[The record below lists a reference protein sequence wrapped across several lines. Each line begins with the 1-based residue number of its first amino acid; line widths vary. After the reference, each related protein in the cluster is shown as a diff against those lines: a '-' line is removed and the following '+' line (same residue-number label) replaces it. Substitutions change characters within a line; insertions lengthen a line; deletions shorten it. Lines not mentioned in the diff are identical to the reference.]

1 MTEGDTMRGAWR
13 RRMPAGLAV
22 LLLGGAGTA
31 AGSTAAVA
39 GSTAAVAGTTA
50 GGALPTGQVYLVHGI
65 LGTPVDVDVDG
76 RRLAAAA
83 RPKTVLGPLTL
94 TAGRHVVVLHVGTRT
109 VTSASFLVPAGRSID
124 VVAAR
129 AANAAQ
135 SPRVVVF
142 RNDLDPV
149 GRGKTRLVVAHAAV
163 APPADVRLDGSVLFR
178 DVSSGESLSLLV
190 PAKSYTVDAVPVAGA
205 GTVLDP
211 VELSLKAG
219 TLTRV
224 FAVGDPAAG
233 TADAVVQV
241 LKVAVEGSGV
251 PRSVPTGDGG
261 QAADVLVGPAAGP
274 PWAAVAA
281 GLLLFGLASRLA
293 LHLRTRVRERRGG

>member
-1 MTEGDTMRGAWR
+1 MLG
-13 RRMPAGLAV
+13 GLAV
-22 LLLGGAGTA
+22 LLLAGAGTI
-31 AGSTAAVA
+31 AGSTSA
-39 GSTAAVAGTTA
+39 GASTPAGATV
-50 GGALPTGQVYLVHGI
+50 PTGQVYVVHAI

-76 RRLAAAA
+76 RRFADAA
-83 RPKTVLGPLTL
+83 RPKSVLGPLTL
-94 TAGRHVVVLHVGTRT
+94 TAGRHVVVLRSGTRT
-109 VTSASFLVPAGRSID
+109 VTTASFLVPAGRSID
-124 VVAAR
+124 LVAAR
-129 AANAAQ
+129 AADTAQ

-178 DVSSGESLSLLV
+178 DVASGESLTLLV
-190 PAKSYTVDAVPVAGA
+190 PAKSYTVDAVPVAGG

-224 FAVGDPAAG
+224 FAVGDPSTG

-241 LKVAVEGSGV
+241 LKVDVVGSGV
-251 PRSVPTGDGG
+251 PRRVPTGDGG
-261 QAADVLVGPAAGP
+261 QAADEVVGAGAVP
-274 PWAAVAA
+274 PWIALAAALLLLAVARRLVPS
-281 GLLLFGLASRLA
+281 LLRRLRSA
-293 LHLRTRVRERRGG
+293 R

>member
-1 MTEGDTMRGAWR
+1 MTACWESCPTRRLRRPWGDGGGRPAMTEGDTMRGAWR

-31 AGSTAAVA
+31 A

-135 SPRVVVF
+135 SPPVVVF

-163 APPADVRLDGSVLFR
+163 APPADVR
-178 DVSSGESLSLLV
+178 
-190 PAKSYTVDAVPVAGA
+190 
-205 GTVLDP
+205 
-211 VELSLKAG
+211 
-219 TLTRV
+219 
-224 FAVGDPAAG
+224 
-233 TADAVVQV
+233 
-241 LKVAVEGSGV
+241 
-251 PRSVPTGDGG
+251 
-261 QAADVLVGPAAGP
+261 
-274 PWAAVAA
+274 
-281 GLLLFGLASRLA
+281 
-293 LHLRTRVRERRGG
+293 

>member
-1 MTEGDTMRGAWR
+1 MRGAWR
-13 RRMPAGLAV
+13 RRIPAGLAV
-22 LLLGGAGTA
+22 LLLGGAGTL
-31 AGSTAAVA
+31 AGSTDA
-39 GSTAAVAGTTA
+39 GASTPA
-50 GGALPTGQVYLVHGI
+50 GGAVPTGQVYVVHGI

-76 RRLAAAA
+76 RRLAGAA

-94 TAGRHVVVLHVGTRT
+94 SAGRHVVVLRTGTRT
-109 VTSASFLVPAGRSID
+109 MTSASFLVPAGRSID

-129 AANAAQ
+129 AADAAQ
-135 SPRVVVF
+135 NARVVVF

-163 APPADVRLDGSVLFR
+163 APPADVRLDGSVFFH

-190 PAKSYTVDAVPVAGA
+190 PAKSYTVDAVPVAGG

-224 FAVGDPAAG
+224 FAVGDPSAG

-241 LKVAVEGSGV
+241 LKVGVVGSGV

-261 QAADVLVGPAAGP
+261 QAADEVVGASAGP
-274 PWAAVAA
+274 PPWIAVAA
-281 GLLLFGLASRLA
+281 GLLLLAVASRLVPPVLA
-293 LHLRTRVRERRGG
+293 RVRSHRGR

>member
-1 MTEGDTMRGAWR
+1 MRGAWR

-22 LLLGGAGTA
+22 LLLAGAGAIAGSNA
-31 AGSTAAVA
+31 AGASTRA
-39 GSTAAVAGTTA
+39 GAGV
-50 GGALPTGQVYLVHGI
+50 PSGQVYLVHGI
-65 LGTPVDVDVDG
+65 LGTSLDVEVDG
-76 RRLAAAA
+76 RRLAGDAP
-83 RPKTVLGPLTL
+83 PKTVLGPLTL
-94 TAGRHVVVLHVGTRT
+94 TAGRHVVVLRVGMRT
-109 VTSASFLVPAGRSID
+109 MTTASFVVPAGRSID

-129 AANAAQ
+129 AADAAR

-178 DVSSGESLSLLV
+178 NVSAGESLSLLV
-190 PAKSYTVDAVPVAGA
+190 PAKSYTVDAVPVAGG

-224 FAVGDPAAG
+224 FAVGDPSTG

-241 LKVAVEGSGV
+241 LKVDVVGSGV
-251 PRSVPTGDGG
+251 PRRVPTGDGG
-261 QAADVLVGPAAGP
+261 QAADEVVGAGAVP
-274 PWAAVAA
+274 PWIAVAA
-281 GLLLFGLASRLA
+281 GLLLLAAARRLVPS
-293 LHLRTRVRERRGG
+293 LLRRLRPAR